1 MTQITINSKESK
13 KTLPKNALQEVS
25 TGEFFERFLASQKIS
40 PTKKHGLSDNAA
52 VTFRNETSDILR
64 HCNPHDA
71 VHSPE
76 TTHQAELKITTIIKF
91 IPMQPLMR

>member
-71 VHSPE
+71 VLSRNDTSCCWLCTE
-76 TTHQAELKITTIIKF
+76 
-91 IPMQPLMR
+91 R

>member
-71 VHSPE
+71 VRHILLLVMYRAVKPCLL
-76 TTHQAELKITTIIKF
+76 QG
-91 IPMQPLMR
+91 